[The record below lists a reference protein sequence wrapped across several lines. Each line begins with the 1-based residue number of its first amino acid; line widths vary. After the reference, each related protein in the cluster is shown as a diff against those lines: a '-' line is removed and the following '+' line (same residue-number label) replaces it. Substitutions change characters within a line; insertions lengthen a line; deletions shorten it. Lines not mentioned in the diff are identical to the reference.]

1 MEHNLFKVPPQHEP
15 PGPGA
20 CKLEILEKRKQKYVR
35 ITVYKNY
42 AINRIQQAMLLQCI
56 LPISIFARMYKKK
69 ITWHNRLTISMKKS

>member
-20 CKLEILEKRKQKYVR
+20 CKLEILEKREQKYVR

-42 AINRIQQAMLLQCI
+42 ATNRIQQAMLLQ
-56 LPISIFARMYKKK
+56 
-69 ITWHNRLTISMKKS
+69 